1 MLPFACSI
9 EMLIQRSCWYGC
21 FDLAKS
27 IFFAQLQKGGSVT
40 HSLNFNFL
48 DDRTLQLDFY
58 FNRQIKEERNQ
69 RLQDSHQLQMPVI
82 Q

>member
-1 MLPFACSI
+1 MSL
-9 EMLIQRSCWYGC
+9 
-21 FDLAKS
+21 
-27 IFFAQLQKGGSVT
+27 AQLQRGGSVT

-69 RLQDSHQLQMPVI
+69 RLQDSHQVQMPVI